1 MLWDLALLFTGLS
14 TLYFLC
20 VFFLRHNFRIRDRRT
35 SGKRRELAPVISNF
49 LFHSPEDPREEQK
62 EYVTLKISIREYL
75 HKKKYKIILSQILF
89 DLQKDVAGATRERL
103 YKLYLELGLHH
114 DALTKLKSWRWYTVS
129 QGILELSQMK
139 VPDADMLIRKFIN
152 DRRGVVRKQ
161 AELAIVG
168 SMPEGVEYLLD
179 TTTCSLSEWQQ
190 LKLIETLG
198 NIPNYRP
205 PKFSSWLLSKNKD
218 VVLFSLRL
226 IKHYNQKGAEAAITE
241 LVKHKNDEI
250 KIAAVQC
257 IIDFNFCDS
266 LALLSRVYEISRE
279 PVKIAILNA
288 FMVLG
293 TEEHLSFLQ
302 RIAATEK
309 NFSAHTKAL
318 AAMNAILPES
328 VLPSSDLLDIT
339 VTDSDIIE
347 EIMPDAQE
355 FLREDPQPHV
365 QDEVTENNMEILSL
379 EVVDP
384 EELKGEEMI
393 KEEEEIIQEEPP
405 LQFAPEFEVAISQGE
420 DIVSQE
426 IETNQE
432 ASPFHS
438 ISKQDLEVAYAEMS
452 EGEKQQLLEAF
463 EDNTEDL
470 AAKEHALVKF
480 IAQEETN
487 SELGYRAF
495 SILRSQIQN
504 NDEQTEATVV
514 ANGES
519 KELPLSNHTVFYELY
534 QHAADL
540 DSRLILLREMALIGD
555 NKELPFLYE
564 LAVDNLPK
572 IKDLADEAITAIK
585 KRLEEETIVQ
595 GDDKKEVVV
604 DTTVSAEIREDH
616 RLPLELAFL
625 YDQVGILPAKSQEAE
640 AIFDFDLSEAFEIRS
655 DREMEGYGQ

>member
-1 MLWDLALLFTGLS
+1 M
-14 TLYFLC
+14 
-20 VFFLRHNFRIRDRRT
+20 
-35 SGKRRELAPVISNF
+35 APVISNF
-49 LFHSPEDPREEQK
+49 LFHSPEDPKEEQK

-75 HKKKYKIILSQILF
+75 HKKKYRIILSQILF

-152 DRRGVVRKQ
+152 DRRSVVRKQ

-168 SMPEGVEYLLD
+168 SMPEGIEYLLD

-218 VVLFSLRL
+218 VVLFALRL

-257 IIDFNFCDS
+257 IIDFNFCGS
-266 LALLSRVYEISRE
+266 LELLSKVYEISRE
-279 PVKIAILNA
+279 PVKIALLNA

-339 VTDSDIIE
+339 VTDSQTSE
-347 EIMPDAQE
+347 EITPDAQE
-355 FLREDPQPHV
+355 FLREDPQPDV
-365 QDEVTENNMEILSL
+365 QDETAENNVEILSL

-384 EELKGEEMI
+384 KELKGEEVI
-393 KEEEEIIQEEPP
+393 KTEEEIVKEEEEIILEEPP
-405 LQFAPEFEVAISQGE
+405 LQFAPEFEVMISHGE
-420 DIVSQE
+420 DTVLQEEETDQE
-426 IETNQE
+426 I
-432 ASPFHS
+432 SPFHS

-470 AAKEHALVKF
+470 AAKEHALVEF

-487 SELGYRAF
+487 SELGYKAF
-495 SILRSQIQN
+495 SILRSQIHN

-534 QHAADL
+534 QHASDL

-564 LAVDNLPK
+564 LAADDLPK

-595 GDDKKEVVV
+595 GDGEKEVVV
-604 DTTVSAEIREDH
+604 DATVSAEIPEDH

-625 YDQVGILPAKSQEAE
+625 YDQVGILPAKSQKAE
-640 AIFDFDLSEAFEIRS
+640 AIFDFDLSDAFEIRS
-655 DREMEGYGQ
+655 DPEIEGYGQ